1 MDVIISANEEVKK
14 MIKEMPLNEDKKVS
28 PEMFQE
34 MILEIVNGRNKND
47 V

>member
-14 MIKEMPLNEDKKVS
+14 MIKEMPLKEDKRVS
-28 PEMFQE
+28 PEVFQE
-34 MILEIVNGRNKND
+34 MILEIANGRNKND